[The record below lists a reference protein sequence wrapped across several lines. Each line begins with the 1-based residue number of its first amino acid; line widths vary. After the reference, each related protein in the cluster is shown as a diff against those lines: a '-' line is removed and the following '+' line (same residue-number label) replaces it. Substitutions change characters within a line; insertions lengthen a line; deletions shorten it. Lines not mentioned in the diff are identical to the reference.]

1 MRASAFMA
9 RETFTRLRRR
19 IAEIEGRP
27 SGIPLS
33 DTALLEGTAP
43 VQQVESQGEDV
54 IPPRAGERWVGSGAA
69 GTSKGAEGHSA
80 SGRPAFGPAHRC
92 GEALLPFGIPPLDRL
107 LGGGLRRN
115 ALHEVRAATTRDA
128 AAATGFAA
136 AVLARLMTEDGRPVL
151 WVMEEAAIR
160 EGGLPHGPGLD
171 RFGLAADRLVV
182 VITRRSEEVL
192 WVFEEGL
199 RCAGLAAVLAEL
211 RGHPRALDLTAS
223 RRLALRARDGGVMG
237 LLLRQ
242 AALAEPGTATTR
254 WLVEPE
260 PAATLGDFPVGIGRP
275 IWRLHL
281 ERNRAGMTGRFDLE
295 WDHGTRSFVL
305 ARPAAPALPRPRA
318 SAPFDRPDLA
328 GVSGTVVAHRRAG

>member
-9 RETFTRLRRR
+9 RETYARLRRR

-27 SGIPLS
+27 ASLVESPVGEATSIPSPLS
-33 DTALLEGTAP
+33 GST
-43 VQQVESQGEDV
+43 VRFESRNDSSL
-54 IPPRAGERWVGSGAA
+54 RR
-69 GTSKGAEGHSA
+69 
-80 SGRPAFGPAHRC
+80 GRPRLSFGV
-92 GEALLPFGIPPLDRL
+92 PPLDRL
-107 LGGGLRRN
+107 LGGGLRRD
-115 ALHEVRAATTRDA
+115 ALHEVRAATTRDT
-128 AAATGFAA
+128 AAATGFAT
-136 AVLARLMTEDGRPVL
+136 AVLARLTAGDGRPVL
-151 WVMEEAAIR
+151 WVMEETAIR

-182 VITRRSEEVL
+182 VITRRPEEVL

-242 AALAEPGTATTR
+242 AARPEPGAAATR
-254 WLVEPE
+254 WLVEPQ
-260 PAATLGDFPVGIGRP
+260 PAATLGDFAAGIGRP
-275 IWRLHL
+275 VWRLHL

-295 WDHGTRSFVL
+295 WDHGTRSFAL
-305 ARPAAPALPRPRA
+305 ARPAVPALPRPRA
-318 SAPFDRPDLA
+318 SAPVDRPDLA
-328 GVSGTVVAHRRAG
+328 RTAGTVVAHRRAG

>member
-9 RETFTRLRRR
+9 REIYARLRRR

-27 SGIPLS
+27 VGLDGAPVGEATPTLSPPSGSAVGRELRN
-33 DTALLEGTAP
+33 DRVFRRGGALL
-43 VQQVESQGEDV
+43 S
-54 IPPRAGERWVGSGAA
+54 
-69 GTSKGAEGHSA
+69 
-80 SGRPAFGPAHRC
+80 
-92 GEALLPFGIPPLDRL
+92 FGIPPLDRL

-115 ALHEVRAATTRDA
+115 ALHEVRAGTTRDA

-136 AVLARLMTEDGRPVL
+136 AVLARLTAGDGRPVL
-151 WVMEEAAIR
+151 WVMEETAVR

-171 RFGLAADRLVV
+171 RFGLATGRLVV
-182 VITRRSEEVL
+182 VITRRPEEVL

-199 RCAGLAAVLAEL
+199 RCTGLAAVLAEL

-242 AALAEPGTATTR
+242 AARSEPGAAATR
-254 WLVEPE
+254 WLVEPQ
-260 PAATLGDFPVGIGRP
+260 PAATFGDFVAGIGRP
-275 IWRLHL
+275 VWRLHL

-295 WDHGTRSFVL
+295 WDHGTHSFAL
-305 ARPAAPALPRPRA
+305 ARPAVPALPRPRA

-328 GVSGTVVAHRRAG
+328 GTAGPVVAHRRAG